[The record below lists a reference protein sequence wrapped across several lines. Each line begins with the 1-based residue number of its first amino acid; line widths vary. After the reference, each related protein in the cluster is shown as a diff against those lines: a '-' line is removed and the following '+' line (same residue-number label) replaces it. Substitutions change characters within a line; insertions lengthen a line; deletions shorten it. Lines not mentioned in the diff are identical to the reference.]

1 MAGKRGSVA
10 LLVMG
15 VLGGAACYHVNSTVL
30 DTPAPPADLYR
41 CLQLELGR
49 EGYAIVGADRASGWL
64 HAQRRIERVWEVV
77 TAEVYATVIPDEADG
92 SHLQLTDNNWAEED
106 MDRIVQRCAPN
117 SVAGAAGSGG
127 EQ

>member
-1 MAGKRGSVA
+1 M
-10 LLVMG
+10 
-15 VLGGAACYHVNSTVL
+15 
-30 DTPAPPADLYR
+30 
-41 CLQLELGR
+41 
-49 EGYAIVGADRASGWL
+49 
-64 HAQRRIERVWEVV
+64 V